1 MILDD
6 YYHSVVETLSGYEDM
21 DETDMDETDVSG
33 KFPPFFTSL
42 VLENRENQ
50 NFLTD
55 FIPDLPKQENF

>member
-33 KFPPFFTSL
+33 KFPPLFHFSL
-42 VLENRENQ
+42 V
-50 NFLTD
+50 
-55 FIPDLPKQENF
+55 